1 MCEKAI
7 AGPMVP
13 DDSFF
18 NSDGGKRK
26 MPDKEQRKFI
36 RHLLVSPLEF
46 QVEDDSVIERTT
58 TKNVSEG
65 GLMFNS
71 KKHVD
76 PGVIIKIRMPLYDK
90 VFKIKATVVFSKQDI
105 QTGLFSIGVSFV
117 NYADAFKVKLIEQ
130 IYLIEE
136 YRVLRSL
143 QLGRDLSLKEAS
155 EEWIKRYSERFKKLY
170 W

>member
-1 MCEKAI
+1 M
-7 AGPMVP
+7 
-13 DDSFF
+13 
-18 NSDGGKRK
+18 
-26 MPDKEQRKFI
+26 
-36 RHLLVSPLEF
+36 
-46 QVEDDSVIERTT
+46 
-58 TKNVSEG
+58 
-65 GLMFNS
+65 
-71 KKHVD
+71 
-76 PGVIIKIRMPLYDK
+76 
-90 VFKIKATVVFSKQDI
+90 
-105 QTGLFSIGVSFV
+105 

>member
-1 MCEKAI
+1 MPHHEK
-7 AGPMVP
+7 
-13 DDSFF
+13 
-18 NSDGGKRK
+18 R
-26 MPDKEQRKFI
+26 RFI

-46 QVEDDSVIERTT
+46 KVSESEEFQKTETVDI
-58 TKNVSEG
+58 SEG
-65 GLMFNS
+65 GLLFVS
-71 KKHVD
+71 RQDVAV
-76 PGVIIKIRMPLYDK
+76 GTVIFLQVPVYDK
-90 VFKIKATVVFSKQDI
+90 VFKIKAKVVHVKKDDLQS
-105 QTGLFSIGVSFV
+105 LYRIGVEFQ

-143 QLGRDLSLKEAS
+143 QEDRDMSLKEAS